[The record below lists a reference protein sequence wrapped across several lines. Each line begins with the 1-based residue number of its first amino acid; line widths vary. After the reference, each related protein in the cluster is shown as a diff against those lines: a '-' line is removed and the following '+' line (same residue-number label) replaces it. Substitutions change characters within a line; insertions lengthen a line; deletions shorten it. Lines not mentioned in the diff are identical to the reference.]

1 MLFRAAPIPR
11 SLVSAMTESA
21 PPGPDPIALLRARI
35 DEIDDAILGLIEERM
50 AIAPQLR
57 AAKNGKS
64 GAAAM
69 RPAREVEII
78 RRLMAK
84 SGGKL
89 DPDLIIDVWRI
100 LMSASLRIQTDLEVC
115 FAGAMDMVRLNDLV
129 RRYFGHVVR
138 LTREGDARAAL
149 ARAVDNPRVI
159 AAVPWP
165 GNNGSG
171 NWWPCLTEN
180 RYQSLNL
187 VTGLPLTGEPEAALF
202 GQGLAQEAAG
212 GADETLAIAFDPF
225 HKLTRVL
232 NMSDLTG
239 RELGRASE
247 KLLFTMDGHVAPTD
261 PRLVSAVRSGL
272 DGLRVSGSYSRL

>member
-1 MLFRAAPIPR
+1 
-11 SLVSAMTESA
+11 MTESA
-21 PPGPDPIALLRARI
+21 PPAPDPVTLLRARI

-57 AAKNGKS
+57 AAKNDTA

-69 RPAREVEII
+69 RPAREIAVI
-78 RRLMAK
+78 RRLMA
-84 SGGKL
+84 SSAGKL
-89 DPDLIIDVWRI
+89 APDLIVDVWRI
-100 LMSASLRIQTDLEVC
+100 LMAANLRAQTEVEVSI
-115 FAGAMDMVRLNDLV
+115 AGSMDMVRLHDLV
-129 RRYFGHVVR
+129 RRYFGHSVR

-180 RYQSLNL
+180 RYQSLSL
-187 VTGLPLTGEPEAALF
+187 ITGLPLSGEPEAALF
-202 GQGLAQEAAG
+202 GQALTQEPAVG
-212 GADETLAIAFDPF
+212 GDETLAIAFDPF

-232 NMSDLTG
+232 NLSDLSG

-247 KLLFTMDGHVAPTD
+247 KLLFMMDGYVAPTD

-272 DGLRVSGSYSRL
+272 DGLRVIGSYSRI